1 MSHRVPT
8 LPIGEAGAAG
18 AAQQRREA
26 MSQKD
31 DLIAS
36 LEEQAKL
43 GWRAAS
49 ELLHPFGPVA
59 ANFSE
64 AIRLLI
70 YHYEKGLE
78 IIPPPG
84 QNHVIR
90 LMRNNTVK
98 ATYYFMTKQYR
109 PDVLAAQS
117 PLTVEHLFAAY
128 SAIDH
133 AAIIAYCYLFR
144 NLSKKIEKDEWDY
157 VQTPLYEAL
166 AVGAC
171 AGINVPEIGFGFGLL
186 GRGLRYLA
194 FAAFLRENRRA
205 FKEYRQHLKAKD
217 LPFDIE
223 FEERVWQCNNVQVS
237 AIILERMGFNRSIA
251 EQYLA
256 AAERHGHTQPD
267 KLYGVR
273 FRLAEA
279 VIDSYME
286 KGEVPQAAPGW
297 VGAEVSLSTELRAKL
312 MADLRAV
319 MSEKQRIE
327 WLNKGGSSISPETTP
342 EFFAGMSEEEIASTQ
357 ASSPADSGLPV

>member
-1 MSHRVPT
+1 MT
-8 LPIGEAGAAG
+8 D
-18 AAQQRREA
+18 Q
-26 MSQKD
+26 D

-43 GWRAAS
+43 GWKAAS
-49 ELLHPFGPVA
+49 ELLVPFGPVA
-59 ANFSE
+59 GNFTE
-64 AIRLLI
+64 AIRLLVH
-70 YHYEKGLE
+70 HYEQGVQ

-84 QNHVIR
+84 QNHILR
-90 LMRNNTVK
+90 LMKNNTIK

-109 PDVLAAQS
+109 PDVLQGKN
-117 PLTVEHLFAAY
+117 PLTIEHLFESY

-205 FKEYRQHLKAKD
+205 FKEYRQHLKQKD
-217 LPFDIE
+217 LPFDIAY
-223 FEERVWQCNNVQVS
+223 EEKLWQCNNVQVS
-237 AIILERMGFNRSIA
+237 AIILERMGFNRHIA
-251 EQYLA
+251 IQYLA
-256 AAERHGHTQPD
+256 AADRHSKIEPD
-267 KLYGVR
+267 KLYGIR

-279 VIDSYME
+279 IIDSYME
-286 KGEVPQAAPGW
+286 TSEIPQVAPSW
-297 VGAEVSLSTELRAKL
+297 VGLELPLPTELRAKL
-312 MADLRAV
+312 LTDLRAV
-319 MSEKQRIE
+319 INDKNRIE
-327 WLNKGGSSISPETTP
+327 WLNKGGSSITPELTP
-342 EFFAGMSEEEIASTQ
+342 EFFAGLTEEQ
-357 ASSPADSGLPV
+357 AAKEAESAQAEQAPVG